1 MLELINGDCM
11 AEMQKF
17 KDGSIDMVVT
27 DPPYGMNFVSN
38 HGKNGPRH
46 KSIAND
52 DIVKDDWLDEAYRLL
67 KEGGGL
73 ITFCNWN
80 TSHMWRDS
88 IEKRGFKIRSQ
99 VVWNRM
105 HHGMGD
111 LNGSFAPMHDIIWYA
126 TKGRRI
132 FANTRPKSV
141 LSHKRPSPTED
152 NGHPTC
158 KPVPL
163 MKELIHGIG
172 DGSDGIVL
180 DPFMGS
186 GSTGVAAK
194 NLNLPFIGI
203 ELEKNYFEI
212 AKRRVEEAATK
223 TTLEDFFK

>member
-11 AEMQKF
+11 AEMQKIAD
-17 KDGSIDMVVT
+17 KSIDMVVT
-27 DPPYGMNFVSN
+27 DPPYGMDFVSN
-38 HGKNGPRH
+38 RAKNGPRY

-52 DIVKDDWLDEAYRLL
+52 DVVKDGWLDEAYRVL

-73 ITFCNWN
+73 ITFCDWN
-80 TSHMWRDS
+80 TSHVWRDS
-88 IEKRGFKIRSQ
+88 IEKRGFSVQSQ

-111 LNGSFAPMHDIIWYA
+111 LTGAFSPMHDIIWYA
-126 TKGRRI
+126 TKGRRV

-158 KPVPL
+158 KPVQL

-194 NLNLPFIGI
+194 NLGLPFIGI
-203 ELEKNYFEI
+203 ELEKDYFNI
-212 AKRRVEEAATK
+212 AKRRVEEAASK
-223 TTLEDFFK
+223 RTLEDFF